1 MSRINRLAGKR
12 LVPANILNERIYKT
26 NFGNHDDQINEEK
39 YLSKLS
45 NIYHNWISTWKEVSQ
60 SPSILQEFIAG
71 TTVAAVALPLNLAL
85 AVASGLP
92 PSVGLLAGAIG
103 GGVAAIFGGASLQ
116 VSGPAA
122 ALSLMVFAIVKDF
135 GATGAAGAA
144 LIVGIIQI
152 ILALAMTGKLIRFVP
167 EAILAGFMS
176 GIGLKLLDN
185 QIPELFGV
193 NYKVVELAQLSL
205 KPLWLHEVSWLAA
218 FCGLFVAFL
227 IITGQKYKR
236 FPAGLTG
243 IAIVTVLSVY
253 LGWDIK
259 RVGALDSVLPHL
271 NFPNLGTDQWSDLIL
286 RCIPIALLGS
296 AESLLAS
303 SAIDRII
310 KAKKSHDS
318 NLELIGQGLA
328 NTVSGLFSGMPVTGV
343 IVRSSVNIQAGAKSK
358 ISSIVHSVILLLSFV
373 FIADKIAIIPL
384 AGLAGLLC
392 MVGIR
397 LVDIE
402 GLKHLY
408 KESKT
413 LTLAFFISMIGTVT
427 GHLMLGLITAGII
440 CLIRHQ
446 FSKKKKNNNLLL
458 KNTVKEKT
466 RPGSKEIHDLHPVRS
481 KNKHYDFEKEHD
493 KEYDKKYEDENWL
506 FNIKEKAL
514 IAASAFIHS
523 QASVIG
529 KVVLGKNVHIAAGAS
544 VRADEGTPFYIGN
557 DSNIQDGVVIHA
569 LKEKWISVD
578 GHDWAVYVG
587 KNVSMA
593 HQALIHGPCFVG
605 DNTFIGFKAVVHDS
619 VVGPNCYIGI
629 GAIVV
634 GVEIPEG
641 KHVPNGMVI
650 DSLDK
655 VDKLPNAS
663 KHHHLFNEDVV
674 EVNKGL
680 ALAYNDLLV
689 ENEDNERTVGEEIY
703 NHISQ
708 IKHSQHKKYEPLQKF

>member
-1 MSRINRLAGKR
+1 
-12 LVPANILNERIYKT
+12 
-26 NFGNHDDQINEEK
+26 
-39 YLSKLS
+39 
-45 NIYHNWISTWKEVSQ
+45 
-60 SPSILQEFIAG
+60 
-71 TTVAAVALPLNLAL
+71 
-85 AVASGLP
+85 
-92 PSVGLLAGAIG
+92 
-103 GGVAAIFGGASLQ
+103 
-116 VSGPAA
+116 
-122 ALSLMVFAIVKDF
+122 
-135 GATGAAGAA
+135 
-144 LIVGIIQI
+144 
-152 ILALAMTGKLIRFVP
+152 
-167 EAILAGFMS
+167 
-176 GIGLKLLDN
+176 
-185 QIPELFGV
+185 
-193 NYKVVELAQLSL
+193 
-205 KPLWLHEVSWLAA
+205 
-218 FCGLFVAFL
+218 
-227 IITGQKYKR
+227 
-236 FPAGLTG
+236 
-243 IAIVTVLSVY
+243 
-253 LGWDIK
+253 
-259 RVGALDSVLPHL
+259 
-271 NFPNLGTDQWSDLIL
+271 
-286 RCIPIALLGS
+286 
-296 AESLLAS
+296 LAS

-310 KAKKSHDS
+310 KSKKNHDS

-343 IVRSSVNIQAGAKSK
+343 IVRSSVNIQAGGKSK
-358 ISSIVHSVILLLSFV
+358 ISSIVHSIILLLSFI

-392 MVGIR
+392 VVGIR

-440 CLIRHQ
+440 CFIRHQ
-446 FSKKKKNNNLLL
+446 LTKKKKEKNHLL
-458 KNTVKEKT
+458 KNTAKEKIKT
-466 RPGSKEIHDLHPVRS
+466 DAKEVHHYPARS
-481 KNKHYDFEKEHD
+481 KNKHYDFERKHE
-493 KEYDKKYEDENWL
+493 EENWL
-506 FNIKEKAL
+506 LNIKEKAL
-514 IAASAFIHS
+514 VAASAFIHG

-578 GHDWAVYVG
+578 GQDWAVYVG

-605 DNTFIGFKAVVHDS
+605 DNTFIGFKAVIHDS
-619 VVGPNCYIGI
+619 VIGPSCYIGI

-641 KHVPNGMVI
+641 KYVPNGMVI

-663 KHHHLFNEDVV
+663 KNHQIFNEDVV

-680 ALAYNDLLV
+680 ALAYNDLSY
-689 ENEDNERTVGEEIY
+689 ENENNERSVDEEIY
-703 NHISQ
+703 NKFTQ
-708 IKHSQHKKYEPLQKF
+708 IKLSQYKQHETLQKF

>member
-12 LVPANILNERIYKT
+12 LFPANIKQERIYKT

-45 NIYHNWISTWKEVSQ
+45 NIYHNWISTWKEISQ

-122 ALSLMVFAIVKDF
+122 ALSLMVFGIVKDF

-152 ILALAMTGKLIRFVP
+152 ILALAMAGKLIRFVP

-236 FPAGLTG
+236 FPAGLAG
-243 IAIVTVLSVY
+243 IVIVSVLSVY

-259 RVGALDSVLPHL
+259 RVGVLDSVLPHL
-271 NFPNLGTDQWSDLIL
+271 NFPNFGADQWSNLII

-343 IVRSSVNIQAGAKSK
+343 IVRSSVNIQAGGKSK
-358 ISSIVHSVILLLSFV
+358 ISSIVHSVILLLSFI

-392 MVGIR
+392 VVGIR

-408 KESKT
+408 KESKI

-427 GHLMLGLITAGII
+427 GHLMLGLITAGVIFF
-440 CLIRHQ
+440 IRHQ
-446 FSKKKKNNNLLL
+446 LTKKKKENNHLF
-458 KNTVKEKT
+458 KNA
-466 RPGSKEIHDLHPVRS
+466 SKEIIKKDANEIYQHPVRS
-481 KNKHYDFEKEHD
+481 KNKHYDFEKEH
-493 KEYDKKYEDENWL
+493 EDENWL
-506 FNIKEKAL
+506 LNIKEKAL
-514 IAASAFIHS
+514 VAASAFIHS

-529 KVVLGKNVHIAAGAS
+529 KVILGKNVHIAAGAS

-578 GHDWAVYVG
+578 GQDWAVYVG

-663 KHHHLFNEDVV
+663 KHHHNFNEDVV

-680 ALAYNDLLV
+680 ALAYNDLFD
-689 ENEDNERTVGEEIY
+689 ENEDNRTVGEDIY
-703 NHISQ
+703 NQLSK
-708 IKHSQHKKYEPLQKF
+708 IKNFQHKKHEPLQKF